1 MLARHIFELNFT
13 HCKQKTHRCKDEHFT
28 SSYLLWLVYFFPGY
42 MRILLV
48 PSLTPDC
55 H

>member
-28 SSYLLWLVYFFPGY
+28 SSYLLWLVYVNALF
-42 MRILLV
+42 LV
-48 PSLTPDC
+48 VNDDNY
-55 H
+55 